1 MIMANEKNKAKT
13 KQEKGSMMFQ
23 AKLSIRAI
31 SGAALMVL
39 LVIIPFFTGCQL
51 SEGIRDSSGN
61 DSRLPLFSDSYIEFA
76 GSDNGYAYPGQE
88 LTVHVNIINSGS
100 AEAKNIMV
108 RLIADDLFVSEGTRT
123 SWSIDRLEAG
133 EKTGFSTS
141 LALRD
146 DITEDSRADCRLE
159 ISSEKTAAFT
169 VEGYGIEVY
178 GVKPFEGNFI
188 PIIGLHA
195 IEDHIEEP
203 IELYTSHFD
212 DLCRILKEY
221 GYETITFTDLLHHVD
236 FGKVLP
242 EKPVIITSDDGFQ
255 SMYTNAFPILKKY
268 GYEMTVFLVTGA
280 VGETQDSRKMN
291 TYFNKRTRAVRPILI
306 WPEIEEMHE
315 YGCEFLSHTV
325 NHVRLGLASDEEFLY
340 ELRQSKQDIET
351 RLGSEVLFFAWP
363 YDNNSPSKW
372 DLIPEAGYRGAVR
385 YGTGIEDMRT
395 IDLFDI
401 KRVEFNSYIPPY
413 QYAGYLKLDRSI
425 EIEYAIDGEYGE
437 GNYAREEGDGFTLE
451 YIIKNTGED
460 SARITSM
467 ELMIPENIRLSGV
480 SAEGYVDQFPGISED
495 VYMWVSDSY
504 AIAGNSEIDLI
515 LELEGTDPGES
526 VIDFRITYR
535 DNYIESDSIE
545 IEIKSNN

>member
-1 MIMANEKNKAKT
+1 MVNKKNKAKL
-13 KQEKGSMMFQ
+13 QLVKGSMMFH
-23 AKLSIRAI
+23 AKPSKRPVSL
-31 SGAALMVL
+31 AALMVL
-39 LVIIPFFTGCQL
+39 AIIILFFTGCRL
-51 SEGIRDSSGN
+51 PAGIRGESGN
-61 DSRLPLFSDSYIEFA
+61 DSRLPLFSDSYIEFI
-76 GSDNGYAYPGQE
+76 GTDNGYAYPGQD
-88 LTVHVNIINSGS
+88 LTVHANIVNSGS
-100 AEAKNIMV
+100 AEARDIMV
-108 RLIADDLFVSEGTRT
+108 RLIADDLFIWEGAET

-133 EKTGFSTS
+133 KKTGFSTR

-146 DITEDSRADCRLE
+146 DITEDSRAACRLE

-169 VEGYGIEVY
+169 VDGYGIEVY

-221 GYETITFTDLLHHVD
+221 GYETITFADLLDHVD
-236 FGKVLP
+236 FGKALP
-242 EKPVIITSDDGFQ
+242 ERPVIITSDDGFQ

-280 VGETQDSRKMN
+280 VGETEDSRKMN

-306 WPEIEEMHE
+306 WPEIEKMHE
-315 YGCEFLSHTV
+315 YGCEFLSHSV
-325 NHVRLGLASDEEFLY
+325 NHIRLGLASDEEFLY
-340 ELRQSKQDIET
+340 ELSQSKQDIET

-372 DLIPEAGYRGAVR
+372 QLIPEAGYRGAVR

-395 IDLFDI
+395 INLFDI

-425 EIEYAIDGEYGE
+425 EIEYTVDDEYGE
-437 GNYAREEGDGFTLE
+437 SKYTRQEGDGFTLE
-451 YIIKNTGED
+451 YIIKNTGKD
-460 SARITSM
+460 SAKITSM

-480 SAEGYVDQFPGISED
+480 SAEGYVDQFPGISEG

-504 AIAGNSEIDLI
+504 AVAGNSEIDLI
-515 LELEGTDPGES
+515 LELEAIDPGES
-526 VIDFRITYR
+526 IIDFRITYR